1 MEIFPNGT
9 AKAAAGP
16 WFNCTEGDVL
26 WTSYAIDE
34 DCMFTPPPPFL
45 IALEKRATNTSPY
58 R

>member
-16 WFNCTEGDVL
+16 WFNCTEGDIL

-34 DCMFTPPPPFL
+34 NCMFTPPPPPAL
-45 IALEKRATNTSPY
+45 PIAPERRATTF
-58 R
+58 